1 MKKLAFATAAALA
14 AVSAVP
20 ASAVTTSITLQP
32 IGGTYNAVFGNTDPY
47 ATGQKYGFF
56 NSLAKGTDVYNFTV
70 PTNGDLYGFV
80 GSVGLYLTL
89 TNLDFT
95 SVMLDNGIAF
105 NKVSDGVFELQ
116 TLAASS
122 LLAGNHYIT
131 VKYNN
136 AQIGSNYAGL
146 LSFNPSSGAVP
157 EPATWALMILGFGMV
172 AGAMRYRRRE
182 TAVRFA

>member
-116 TLAASS
+116 TLAASRFWP
-122 LLAGNHYIT
+122 AIT
-131 VKYNN
+131 T
-136 AQIGSNYAGL
+136 SR
-146 LSFNPSSGAVP
+146 SSITMRRSARTT
-157 EPATWALMILGFGMV
+157 PASSRSTRAAARCRSRPPG
-172 AGAMRYRRRE
+172 R
-182 TAVRFA
+182 